1 MKKQISIFVL
11 VTALLLLFSVDP
23 VWAGSR
29 ARYRWEGVAIGLGAA
44 IIGSAL
50 IHCYEPQYS
59 SSMVFYDRPPVRYV
73 PPPVYVRPPVKV
85 IYYSPQTIFFREKQ
99 TRHRRHWKPR
109 HTRGRRWR

>member
-50 IHCYEPQYS
+50 IHCYGWFS
-59 SSMVFYDRPPVRYV
+59 
-73 PPPVYVRPPVKV
+73 
-85 IYYSPQTIFFREKQ
+85 TI
-99 TRHRRHWKPR
+99 
-109 HTRGRRWR
+109 GRQFVTFLLLFMLGRL